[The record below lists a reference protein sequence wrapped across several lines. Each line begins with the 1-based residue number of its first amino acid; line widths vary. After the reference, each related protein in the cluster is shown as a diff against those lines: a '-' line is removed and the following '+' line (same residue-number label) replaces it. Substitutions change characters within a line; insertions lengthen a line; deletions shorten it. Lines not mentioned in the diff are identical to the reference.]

1 MLTFT
6 IVPQETTPE
15 DHTRPDAGSIALS
28 EAPNVVYP
36 EHMTE
41 QAHTNP
47 AGGGGDLPREPKP
60 GVSDEVLE
68 FAARLFDMAR
78 EGDTVQL
85 AGYID
90 AGVSPELTN
99 ERGDAFLML
108 AAYNGNLETVQMLL
122 DRGVDVN
129 KLNDRGQTPLAG
141 RCSRVTE
148 KSSRR
153 CSRRVRARI
162 RDSPPPSR
170 RRRCSRRKRSSSS
183 SAADSRNRRS
193 PERQSAAA
201 VAPRSKRGAVR

>member
-1 MLTFT
+1 MLTFP
-6 IVPQETTPE
+6 IVPQETSPE
-15 DHTRPDAGSIALS
+15 YHTRPDAGRIALS
-28 EAPNVVYP
+28 GARIVVYP

-41 QAHTNP
+41 QADMNP

-78 EGDTVQL
+78 EGDTAQL

-108 AAYNGNLETVQMLL
+108 AAYNGNLETVQMLV

-141 RCSRVTE
+141 AVFKGYGEIVKALFEAGANPHKGQPTAVE
-148 KSSRR
+148 
-153 CSRRVRARI
+153 
-162 RDSPPPSR
+162 
-170 RRRCSRRKRSSSS
+170 
-183 SAADSRNRRS
+183 
-193 PERQSAAA
+193 AAA
-201 VAPRSKRGAVR
+201 MFEKDAFLELFGRE

>member
-1 MLTFT
+1 MLTLT
-6 IVPQETTPE
+6 IVPQETPAE
-15 DHTRPDAGSIALS
+15 DHTRPDSVRIGPS

-36 EHMTE
+36 EYMTE
-41 QAHTNP
+41 QADKNP

-78 EGDTVQL
+78 EGDAEQL

-108 AAYNGNLETVQMLL
+108 AAYNGSLDTVQMLL
-122 DRGVDVN
+122 DRGADVN

-141 RCSRVTE
+141 AVFKGYGEIVKALFEAGANPHKGQPTAVE
-148 KSSRR
+148 
-153 CSRRVRARI
+153 
-162 RDSPPPSR
+162 
-170 RRRCSRRKRSSSS
+170 
-183 SAADSRNRRS
+183 
-193 PERQSAAA
+193 AAA
-201 VAPRSKRGAVR
+201 MFEKDAFLELFGRG